1 MTAPSNSGPRPVLM
15 VVGEKAF
22 QTMDSHIFVAMN
34 RDMPLDIHE
43 HLGSCIPPGTR
54 FTFLIRS
61 PSAKA
66 RLEERR

>member
-22 QTMDSHIFVAMN
+22 QTMDSHMFVAMK
-34 RDMPLDIHE
+34 REMPLDVRK
-43 HLGSCIPPGTR
+43 HLDSGIQQGTR

-66 RLEERR
+66 RLGERR

>member
-34 RDMPLDIHE
+34 RDMPLDIHK
-43 HLGSCIPPGTR
+43 HLDSSIPPGTR

-66 RLEERR
+66 RPEERR